1 MELLSFILDLVLLG
15 IVSWFIF
22 TWAVSRYLERQIRS
36 VVQELDQEQLIPLTV
51 EVDQNQYF
59 CYNSITKAFVCQ
71 GHSLKEIIDRFKQR
85 YPDKAAAIYDGDET
99 AVRTL
104 KSQLEKLE
112 FDTSMYPQRQSKS
125 ILYPTRGGR
134 LLL

>member
-1 MELLSFILDLVLLG
+1 METIATAFIGLGFGLIVFLLFVMLVATRLRIKLHAEAAE
-15 IVSWFIF
+15 IVEKL
-22 TWAVSRYLERQIRS
+22 ADER
-36 VVQELDQEQLIPLTV
+36 LIPLTV

-71 GHSLKEIIDRFKQR
+71 GYSLKEIIERFRQR

-104 KSQLEKLE
+104 KSQLKDLDEN
-112 FDTSMYPQRQSKS
+112 FGS
-125 ILYPTRGGR
+125 IR
-134 LLL
+134 LTP

>member
-1 MELLSFILDLVLLG
+1 MELLNFILDLVFWG
-15 IVSWFIF
+15 IVSWVVF
-22 TWAVSRYLERQIRS
+22 TWAVSRYLESCQIRS
-36 VVQELDQEQLIPLTV
+36 VVRDLDQEQLIPLTV

-85 YPDKAAAIYDGDET
+85 YPEKAAAIYDGDET

-104 KSQLEKLE
+104 KSQLKDLDENR
-112 FDTSMYPQRQSKS
+112 SS
-125 ILYPTRGGR
+125 I
-134 LLL
+134 